1 MNKLIELLP
10 KRIYIVGYILQ
21 DTYKDEPDDVIVKIY
36 DDFTVANEHY
46 MYLKEHVAFNKRYE
60 EIEGTD
66 DDVLSLAPYLQTRFI
81 GSKFNPS
88 VEYPKILLQLYAVQ
102 FVDWWT
108 QPVEEYDAYWNI
120 SYYAAFDFLYDYF
133 SKVDEQD
140 VHPDIVNWL
149 KSNPY

>member
-1 MNKLIELLP
+1 MNNLIKLLP

-46 MYLKEHVAFNKRYE
+46 VYLKEHLAFDKRYE
-60 EIEGTD
+60 EIEGTND
-66 DDVLSLAPYLQTRFI
+66 DLLSLVPYLQTRFI
-81 GSKFNPS
+81 ATKFNPNS
-88 VEYPKILLQLYAVQ
+88 KYPTILLQLYAVQ
-102 FVDWWT
+102 FVDVWT
-108 QPVEEYDAYWNI
+108 RPVEEYDAYWNI
-120 SYYAAFDFLYDYF
+120 LPHDAFDFLYDYF